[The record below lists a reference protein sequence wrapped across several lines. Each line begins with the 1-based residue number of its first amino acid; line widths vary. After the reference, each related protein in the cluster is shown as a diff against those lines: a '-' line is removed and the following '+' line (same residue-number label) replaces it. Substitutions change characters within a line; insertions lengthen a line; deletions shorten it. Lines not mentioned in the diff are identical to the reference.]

1 MYETISKTPP
11 YPDINHDEYLA
22 TEICK
27 GLRPNFNIKVPQLI
41 VYLIKRCLDANPSNR
56 PNAKD
61 LSRTINEWNIELNQY
76 RNKQPELVESELIKQ
91 MLDINDNSSSTNISN
106 LPFTHP
112 GAIYASRPFKFN
124 NLPEP
129 KNSNN
134 YYENC
139 DNITEIIYSGEL
151 SKSNSE
157 CLECEIVN

>member
-1 MYETISKTPP
+1 MKSHHTFMQTTCIT
-11 YPDINHDEYLA
+11 DMGL
-22 TEICK
+22 CK
-27 GLRPNFNIKVPQLI
+27 PAYYDKLENTDNTVFGII
-41 VYLIKRCLDANPSNR
+41 ICLDANPSNR

-139 DNITEIIYSGEL
+139 DNITEMIYSGEL
-151 SKSNSE
+151 LKSNSE